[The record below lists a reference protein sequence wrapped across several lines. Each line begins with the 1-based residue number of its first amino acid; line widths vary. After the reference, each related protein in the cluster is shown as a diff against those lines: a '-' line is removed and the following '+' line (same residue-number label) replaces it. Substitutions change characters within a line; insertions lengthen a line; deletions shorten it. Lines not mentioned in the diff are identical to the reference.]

1 MPRWED
7 RFRTNNLNQL
17 NNVRQQNYNLRNGIV
32 EEEVEQIELSISEE
46 SINFDYVSLQPGRS
60 TRSDFGYQPSLAV
73 NTNRKY
79 KHIKPYNYIP
89 DKFYFNHSTNNVDS
103 LYLGIELEI
112 DKGGKNDDVA
122 KFIIDFLGKYSCY
135 IKHDGS
141 LEDGMEIVTH
151 PSTLEFH
158 KNLSYKDLF
167 EDLSKKGYKS
177 HDTTTCGYHIHVNR
191 NFFGDNPTTQDL
203 NITKIL
209 YLLEKHWDKVKTIAR
224 RDSNVYSK
232 RFHMKESD
240 SMFDLLVKAK
250 GEYSSKYNMIN
261 LQHQDTIEFR
271 MFRGTLKY
279 ETFISTMEF
288 VHNLAYLCKEI
299 QLEDIQNITF
309 KDILDI
315 KPTEYLDRYIQDRI
329 KR

>member
-17 NNVRQQNYNLRNGIV
+17 NNARQQNYNLRNGIV
-32 EEEVEQIELSISEE
+32 EEEISQTDNSILEE
-46 SINFDYVSLQPGRS
+46 SISFDYVSLQPGRS
-60 TRSDFGYQPSLAV
+60 IYAEFGIQPSLAISPQ
-73 NTNRKY
+73 RKY
-79 KHIKPYNYIP
+79 NYIKPYNYLP
-89 DKFYFNHSTNNVDS
+89 DQFYFNHSANNADN

-112 DKGGKNDDVA
+112 DKGGRNDDVA

-141 LEDGMEIVTH
+141 LENGMEIVTH

-158 KNLSYKDLF
+158 KSLPYENLFKDLS
-167 EDLSKKGYKS
+167 EKGYKS
-177 HDTTTCGYHIHVNR
+177 HDTVTCGYHIHVNR
-191 NFFGDNPTTQDL
+191 NFFGENPTTQDL

-209 YLLEKHWDKVKTIAR
+209 YLLEKHWDKVKIIAR
-224 RDSNVYSK
+224 RDSNGYSK
-232 RFHMKESD
+232 RFHMKEND

-261 LQHQDTIEFR
+261 LQHPDTIEFR
-271 MFRGTLKY
+271 MFKGTLKY
-279 ETFISTMEF
+279 ETFIATMEF
-288 VHNLAYLCKEI
+288 VCNLVYLCKEI
-299 QLEDIQNITF
+299 QLEDIQSINF

-315 KPTEYLDRYIQDRI
+315 KPTEYLDTYIQDRI
-329 KR
+329 KK